1 MVGHDRVAR
10 LEGRTKFRSVD
21 LHSQHDYMRLGCRSL
36 LSEQEVGPRTASRP
50 PNATEILGDGTCW
63 G

>member
-21 LHSQHDYMRLGCRSL
+21 LHSQHDYMRLGCRGL
-36 LSEQEVGPRTASRP
+36 LGESRRWDRE
-50 PNATEILGDGTCW
+50 ATQH
-63 G
+63 